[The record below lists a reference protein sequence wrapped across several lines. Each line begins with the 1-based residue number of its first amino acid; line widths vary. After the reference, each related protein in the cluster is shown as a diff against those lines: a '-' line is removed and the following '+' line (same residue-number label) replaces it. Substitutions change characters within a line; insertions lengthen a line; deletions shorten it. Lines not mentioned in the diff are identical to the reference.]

1 MKSNR
6 DNWLAR
12 QIDSARKS
20 LDERPEWMKRAAHF
34 EGGDANSLDSV
45 DEQLVHAAE
54 LENSNK
60 STEK

>member
-6 DNWLAR
+6 NNWLAR

-34 EGGDANSLDSV
+34 EGSNANSLESV
-45 DEQLVHAAE
+45 DESLVYTAE
-54 LENSNK
+54 QDNSK
-60 STEK
+60 KVTEK